1 MLEINLT
8 KNTNEVLN
16 GTLGKYYGRVEY
28 KGTLGVKDLAKIM
41 KKHTTAFSLGEITG
55 MLLDMS
61 ALIKEY
67 ALMGY
72 VVKIDDLGLFKAS
85 IDANGLTLEQG
96 SRVSAGRGAQK
107 TDEQLAENP
116 SAMQFA
122 VGAVKMIMQATGE
135 TTIASMNSE
144 AQLQF
149 TSKTKA
155 LIKQLTG
162 NAPTD
167 DDSGDGGNNGG
178 GDNNGG
184 SNNNGGSSGNNG
196 SDNNGGNSQQTT
208 GHALTIATSGS
219 GTAVVR
225 SDGHTIASGALLEED
240 AECELT
246 VTPAEGVTPNAT
258 LDGSEIELTEDNG
271 VWTGNFAMPGSAAVL
286 VINTGSASGDGGDS
300 GDGLDQD

>member
-1 MLEINLT
+1 M
-8 KNTNEVLN
+8 
-16 GTLGKYYGRVEY
+16 EY

-55 MLLDMS
+55 MLLDLAS
-61 ALIKEY
+61 LIKEY

-85 IDANGLTLEQG
+85 IDANGLTLEEG

-107 TDEQLAENP
+107 TDEQLAEKP
-116 SAMQFA
+116 DTMQFA

-135 TTIASMNSE
+135 TTIASMNAE

-162 NAPTD
+162 NTPSD
-167 DDSGDGGNNGG
+167 DDSGESGDGGNGGNGG
-178 GDNNGG
+178 
-184 SNNNGGSSGNNG
+184 G
-196 SDNNGGNSQQTT
+196 SDNNGGGSQQTT
-208 GHALTIATSGS
+208 GHALTISKTGS

-225 SDGHTIASGALLEED
+225 SGGQAIASGALLQED

-246 VTPAEGVTPNAT
+246 VTPATGVTPNAT

-271 VWTGNFAMPGSAAVL
+271 VWTGNFAMPAQASTL
-286 VINTGSASGDGGDS
+286 VINTGSADNGGGD
-300 GDGLDQD
+300 DQVDQD

>member
-8 KNTNEVLN
+8 KNTNDAIQ

-55 MLLDMS
+55 MLLDLAS
-61 ALIKEY
+61 LIKEY

-107 TDEQLAENP
+107 TDEQLAEKP
-116 SAMQFA
+116 DAMQFA

-135 TTIASMNSE
+135 TTIASMNGE

-167 DDSGDGGNNGG
+167 DDSSDGGNGGNG
-178 GDNNGG
+178 
-184 SNNNGGSSGNNG
+184 G
-196 SDNNGGNSQQTT
+196 SDNNGGGNQQTT
-208 GHALTIATSGS
+208 GHALTITKNGS

-225 SDGHTIASGALLEED
+225 SDGQTIASGALLDED
-240 AECELT
+240 AECELS
-246 VTPAEGVTPNAT
+246 VTPATGVTPNAT

-271 VWTGNFAMPGSAAVL
+271 VWTGNFAMPGTAAVL
-286 VINTGSASGDGGDS
+286 VVNTGSASSGDNDD
-300 GDGLDQD
+300 DGLDKD

>member
-8 KNTNEVLN
+8 KNTNDAIQ

-55 MLLDMS
+55 MLLDLA

-107 TDEQLAENP
+107 TDEQLAEKP
-116 SAMQFA
+116 DAMQFA

-135 TTIASMNSE
+135 TTIASMNGE

-167 DDSGDGGNNGG
+167 DDSGEGGNGGNG
-178 GDNNGG
+178 
-184 SNNNGGSSGNNG
+184 G
-196 SDNNGGNSQQTT
+196 SDNNGGNQQTT
-208 GHALTIATSGS
+208 GHALTITKNGS

-225 SDGHTIASGALLEED
+225 SDGQTIASGALLDED
-240 AECELT
+240 AECELS
-246 VTPAEGVTPNAT
+246 VTPAAGMTPNAT

-271 VWTGNFAMPGSAAVL
+271 VWTGNFAMPDAAAVL
-286 VINTGSASGDGGDS
+286 VVNTGTASGGDDDGD
-300 GDGLDQD
+300 DGLDKD

>member
-8 KNTNEVLN
+8 KNTNDAIQ

-55 MLLDMS
+55 MLLDLAS
-61 ALIKEY
+61 LIKEY

-107 TDEQLAENP
+107 TDEQLAEKP
-116 SAMQFA
+116 DAMQFA

-135 TTIASMNSE
+135 TTIASMNGE

-167 DDSGDGGNNGG
+167 DDSGEGGNGGNG
-178 GDNNGG
+178 GG
-184 SNNNGGSSGNNG
+184 SNNNGGN
-196 SDNNGGNSQQTT
+196 QQST
-208 GHALTIATSGS
+208 GHALTITKNGS

-225 SDGHTIASGALLEED
+225 SDGQTIASGALLDED
-240 AECELT
+240 AECELS
-246 VTPAEGVTPNAT
+246 VTPATGVTPNAT

-271 VWTGNFAMPGSAAVL
+271 VWTGNFAMPSAAAVL
-286 VINTGSASGDGGDS
+286 VVNTGTASAGDNDD
-300 GDGLDQD
+300 DGLDKD

>member
-8 KNTNEVLN
+8 KNTNDAIQ

-55 MLLDMS
+55 MLLDLAS
-61 ALIKEY
+61 LIKEY

-107 TDEQLAENP
+107 TDEQLAEKP
-116 SAMQFA
+116 DAMQFA

-135 TTIASMNSE
+135 TTIASMNGE

-162 NAPTD
+162 NTPSD
-167 DDSGDGGNNGG
+167 DDSGEGGSDNNGG
-178 GDNNGG
+178 NGGG
-184 SNNNGGSSGNNG
+184 SNNNGG
-196 SDNNGGNSQQTT
+196 NSQQAT
-208 GHALTIATSGS
+208 GHALTITKNGS

-225 SDGHTIASGALLEED
+225 SDGQTIASGALLDED
-240 AECELT
+240 AECELS
-246 VTPAEGVTPNAT
+246 VTPATGVTPNAT

-271 VWTGNFAMPGSAAVL
+271 VWTGNFAMPGAAAVL
-286 VINTGSASGDGGDS
+286 VVNTGTASGGDNDD
-300 GDGLDQD
+300 DGLDKD

>member
-55 MLLDMS
+55 MLLDLA

-96 SRVSAGRGAQK
+96 SRISAGRGAQK

-135 TTIASMNSE
+135 TTIASMNGE

-167 DDSGDGGNNGG
+167 DDSG
-178 GDNNGG
+178 
-184 SNNNGGSSGNNG
+184 
-196 SDNNGGNSQQTT
+196 NGGNGGNSGNGGNGGSQQTT
-208 GHALTIATSGS
+208 GHALSITKNGS
-219 GTAVVR
+219 GTAVV
-225 SDGHTIASGALLEED
+225 SSGGQTVASGALLEED

-246 VTPAEGVTPNAT
+246 VTPAAGVTPNAT

-271 VWTGNFAMPGSAAVL
+271 VWSGNFPMPGQAASL
-286 VINTGSASGDGGDS
+286 VINTGTASGGGGDGGD
-300 GDGLDQD
+300 DLDQG

>member
-8 KNTNEVLN
+8 KNTNDAIQ

-55 MLLDMS
+55 MLLDLAS
-61 ALIKEY
+61 LIKEY

-107 TDEQLAENP
+107 TDEQLAEKP
-116 SAMQFA
+116 DAMQFA

-135 TTIASMNSE
+135 TTIASMNGE

-162 NAPTD
+162 NAPTE
-167 DDSGDGGNNGG
+167 DDSSEGGNNGDGGN
-178 GDNNGG
+178 GG
-184 SNNNGGSSGNNG
+184 S
-196 SDNNGGNSQQTT
+196 QQAT
-208 GHALTIATSGS
+208 GHALTITKNGS

-225 SDGHTIASGALLEED
+225 SDGQTIASGALLDED
-240 AECELT
+240 AECELS
-246 VTPAEGVTPNAT
+246 VTPATGVTPNAT

-271 VWTGNFAMPGSAAVL
+271 VWTGNFAMPGAAAVL
-286 VINTGSASGDGGDS
+286 VVNTGTASGGDNDD
-300 GDGLDQD
+300 DGLDKD

>member
-8 KNTNEVLN
+8 KNTNDAIQ

-55 MLLDMS
+55 MLLDLAS
-61 ALIKEY
+61 LIKEY

-107 TDEQLAENP
+107 TDEQLAEKP
-116 SAMQFA
+116 DAMQFA

-135 TTIASMNSE
+135 TTIASMNGE

-162 NAPTD
+162 NAPTE
-167 DDSGDGGNNGG
+167 DDSSEGGNNGDGGN
-178 GDNNGG
+178 GG
-184 SNNNGGSSGNNG
+184 S
-196 SDNNGGNSQQTT
+196 QQAT
-208 GHALTIATSGS
+208 GHALTITKNGS

-225 SDGHTIASGALLEED
+225 SDGQTIASGALLDED
-240 AECELT
+240 AECELS
-246 VTPAEGVTPNAT
+246 VTPAAGVTPNAT

-271 VWTGNFAMPGSAAVL
+271 VWTGNFAMPGAAAVL
-286 VINTGSASGDGGDS
+286 VVNTGTASGGDNDD
-300 GDGLDQD
+300 DGLDKD

>member
-8 KNTNEVLN
+8 KNTNDAIQ

-55 MLLDMS
+55 MLLDLAS
-61 ALIKEY
+61 LIKEY

-107 TDEQLAENP
+107 TDEQLAEKP
-116 SAMQFA
+116 DAMQFA

-135 TTIASMNSE
+135 TTIASMNGE

-155 LIKQLTG
+155 LIKLLTG
-162 NAPTD
+162 NAPTE
-167 DDSGDGGNNGG
+167 DDSSDGGNGGNG
-178 GDNNGG
+178 
-184 SNNNGGSSGNNG
+184 G
-196 SDNNGGNSQQTT
+196 SDNNGGGNQQTT
-208 GHALTIATSGS
+208 GHALTITKNGS

-225 SDGHTIASGALLEED
+225 SGGQTIASGALLEED
-240 AECELT
+240 AECELS
-246 VTPAEGVTPNAT
+246 VTPAAGMTPNAT

-271 VWTGNFAMPGSAAVL
+271 VWTGNFAMPDAAAVL
-286 VINTGSASGDGGDS
+286 VVNTGTASGGDDDGD
-300 GDGLDQD
+300 DGLDKD

>member
-8 KNTNEVLN
+8 KNTNDAIQ

-55 MLLDMS
+55 MLLDLAS
-61 ALIKEY
+61 LIKEY

-107 TDEQLAENP
+107 TDEQLAEKP
-116 SAMQFA
+116 DAMQFA

-135 TTIASMNSE
+135 TTIASMNGE

-167 DDSGDGGNNGG
+167 DDSSDGGNGGNG
-178 GDNNGG
+178 
-184 SNNNGGSSGNNG
+184 G
-196 SDNNGGNSQQTT
+196 SDNNGGNSQQAT
-208 GHALTIATSGS
+208 GHALTITKNGS

-225 SDGHTIASGALLEED
+225 SDGQTIASGALLEED
-240 AECELT
+240 AECELS
-246 VTPAEGVTPNAT
+246 VTPAAGMTPNAT

-271 VWTGNFAMPGSAAVL
+271 VWTGNFAMPDAAAVL
-286 VINTGSASGDGGDS
+286 VVNTGTASGGDDDGD
-300 GDGLDQD
+300 DGLDKD

>member
-8 KNTNEVLN
+8 KNTNDAIQ

-55 MLLDMS
+55 MLLDLAS
-61 ALIKEY
+61 LIKEY

-107 TDEQLAENP
+107 TDEQLAEKP
-116 SAMQFA
+116 DAMQFA

-135 TTIASMNSE
+135 TTIASMNGE

-162 NAPTD
+162 NTPSD
-167 DDSGDGGNNGG
+167 DDSGEGGSDNNGG
-178 GDNNGG
+178 NGGG
-184 SNNNGGSSGNNG
+184 SNNNGG
-196 SDNNGGNSQQTT
+196 NSQQAT
-208 GHALTIATSGS
+208 GHALTITKNGS

-225 SDGHTIASGALLEED
+225 SDGQTIASGALLDED
-240 AECELT
+240 AECELS
-246 VTPAEGVTPNAT
+246 VTPATGVTPNAT

-271 VWTGNFAMPGSAAVL
+271 VWTGNFAMPGTAAVL
-286 VINTGSASGDGGDS
+286 VVNTGTASGGDNDD
-300 GDGLDQD
+300 DGLDKD

>member
-8 KNTNEVLN
+8 KNTNDAIQ

-55 MLLDMS
+55 MLLDLAS
-61 ALIKEY
+61 LIKEY

-107 TDEQLAENP
+107 TDEQLAEKP
-116 SAMQFA
+116 DAMQFA

-135 TTIASMNSE
+135 TTIASMNGE

-162 NAPTD
+162 GGNN
-167 DDSGDGGNNGG
+167 GDGGN
-178 GDNNGG
+178 GG
-184 SNNNGGSSGNNG
+184 S
-196 SDNNGGNSQQTT
+196 QQAT
-208 GHALTIATSGS
+208 GHALTITKNGS

-225 SDGHTIASGALLEED
+225 SDGQTIASGALLDED
-240 AECELT
+240 AECELS
-246 VTPAEGVTPNAT
+246 VTPATGVTPNAT

-271 VWTGNFAMPGSAAVL
+271 VWTGNFAMPGAAAVL
-286 VINTGSASGDGGDS
+286 VVNTGTASGGDNDD
-300 GDGLDQD
+300 DGLDKD